1 MDAAT
6 RVKIMIGTATSA
18 IVKKKNPIIP
28 MVVRAIIE
36 TPVANPSKPSIK
48 LTAFVIANIHINV
61 MGKLKTPNCIFP
73 INDRVKEMIKI
84 LRNVEM
90 RTDLRGSWGSCLR
103 SGSSGTV

>member
-1 MDAAT
+1 MFSLITTVFLTLRLPDPAQAEQWKT
-6 RVKIMIGTATSA
+6 WALAVGIM
-18 IVKKKNPIIP
+18 V
-28 MVVRAIIE
+28 
-36 TPVANPSKPSIK
+36 PVAPYE
-48 LTAFVIANIHINV
+48 VY
-61 MGKLKTPNCIFP
+61 CIFP